1 MARRFHNINKS
12 PKEFK
17 TTSELTYYN
26 MNPKI
31 IAFDADDTLWHNE
44 PYFDE
49 AQAKFCELF
58 ADYASNQEILQ
69 LILSYQ
75 VKNLPL
81 YGFGIK
87 AFTLSMIE
95 SALELT
101 QNQIKG
107 NGIEKIIKIGKE
119 LLQKPVELLPDIE
132 LVLQQLYGKHKL
144 VVATKGDLKDQH
156 RKLHDSKIGHY
167 FHHIEVMS
175 DKKDID
181 YKKMLQRLDVQPEHF
196 IMIGNSLKSDV
207 LPVLNIGGIGV
218 HIPYHTTWEYEKID
232 FEITHPNF
240 YAYENAAEIIS
251 KFLTQI

>member
-1 MARRFHNINKS
+1 MTQ
-12 PKEFK
+12 K
-17 TTSELTYYN
+17 T
-26 MNPKI
+26 

-58 ADYASNQEILQ
+58 QDFASKQEILQ
-69 LILSYQ
+69 LILNHQ

-95 SALELT
+95 AALELT
-101 QNQIKG
+101 NHQING
-107 NGIEKIIKIGKE
+107 NAIEKIIGIGKD
-119 LLQKPVELLPDIE
+119 LLQKPVELLPNVTE
-132 LVLQQLYGKHKL
+132 VLEQLKGKYKL

-156 RKLHDSKIGHY
+156 RKLHDSGLGAY

-175 DKKDID
+175 DKTDLD
-181 YKKMLQRLDVQPEHF
+181 YTKMLNRLECEAKDF

-207 LPVLNIGGIGV
+207 LPVLNIGGTGI

-232 FEITHPNF
+232 FEIQHENF
-240 YAYENAAEIIS
+240 KSISNLTELFEI
-251 KFLTQI
+251 L

>member
-1 MARRFHNINKS
+1 MNQ
-12 PKEFK
+12 K
-17 TTSELTYYN
+17 T
-26 MNPKI
+26 

-58 ADYASNQEILQ
+58 QDFASKQEILQ
-69 LILSYQ
+69 TILNHQ
-75 VKNLPL
+75 VRNLPL

-101 QNQIKG
+101 NHQI
-107 NGIEKIIKIGKE
+107 NGTVIEKIVAIGKD
-119 LLQKPVELLPDIE
+119 LLQKPVELLPNVTETLEE
-132 LVLQQLYGKHKL
+132 LKGKYKL

-156 RKLHDSKIGHY
+156 RKLHDSGLGPY

-175 DKKDID
+175 DKTDLD
-181 YKKMLQRLDVQPEHF
+181 YTKMLNRLECEPKDF

-207 LPVLNIGGIGV
+207 LPVLNIGGIGI

-232 FEITHPNF
+232 FEIQHENF
-240 YAYENAAEIIS
+240 KSISNLTELFEI
-251 KFLTQI
+251 L

>member
-1 MARRFHNINKS
+1 
-12 PKEFK
+12 
-17 TTSELTYYN
+17 

-58 ADYASNQEILQ
+58 SNYASNQEILQ
-69 LILSYQ
+69 LILNHQ

-87 AFTLSMIE
+87 AFVLSMIE

-101 QNQIKG
+101 DYQISG
-107 NGIEKIIKIGKE
+107 NGIEKIIKIGKD
-119 LLQKPVELLPDIE
+119 LLQKPVELLPEVED
-132 LVLQQLYGKHKL
+132 VLQQLKGKYKL

-156 RKLHDSKIGHY
+156 RKLHDSGIGHY

-175 DKKDID
+175 DKKELD
-181 YKKMLQRLDVQPEHF
+181 YEKMLNRLDINPKDF
-196 IMIGNSLKSDV
+196 IMIGNSLKSDI
-207 LPVLNIGGIGV
+207 LPVLNIGGFAYHV
-218 HIPYHTTWEYEKID
+218 AYHTTWEYEKID
-232 FEITHPNF
+232 FEIEHDNF
-240 YAYENAAEIIS
+240 KSLKKIS
-251 KFLTQI
+251 NILSILA

>member
-1 MARRFHNINKS
+1 
-12 PKEFK
+12 
-17 TTSELTYYN
+17 

-58 ADYASNQEILQ
+58 ADYASKQEILQ
-69 LILSYQ
+69 LILSHQ

-87 AFTLSMIE
+87 AFTLSMID

-101 QNQIKG
+101 NDQISG
-107 NGIEKIIKIGKE
+107 QGIKKIIAIGRD
-119 LLQKPVELLPDIE
+119 LLQKPVELLPEVED
-132 LVLQQLYGKHKL
+132 VLQQLKGKYKL

-156 RKLHDSKIGHY
+156 RKLHDSGIGHY

-175 DKKDID
+175 DKKELD
-181 YKKMLQRLDVQPEHF
+181 YEKMLGRLDTKPEDF

-207 LPVLNIGGIGV
+207 LPVLNIGGHGY
-218 HIPYHTTWEYEKID
+218 HIAYHTTWEYEKID
-232 FEITHPNF
+232 FEIEHDNF
-240 YAYENAAEIIS
+240 KSLEKIS
-251 KFLTQI
+251 DVLPLLLQ

>member
-1 MARRFHNINKS
+1 
-12 PKEFK
+12 
-17 TTSELTYYN
+17 

-58 ADYASNQEILQ
+58 SDYASKQEILQ
-69 LILSYQ
+69 LILSHQ

-87 AFTLSMIE
+87 AFTLSMID
-95 SALELT
+95 SSLELT
-101 QNQIKG
+101 NDQISG
-107 NGIEKIIKIGKE
+107 QGIKKIIAIGRD
-119 LLQKPVELLPDIE
+119 LLQKPVELLPEVED
-132 LVLQQLYGKHKL
+132 VLQQLKGKYKL

-156 RKLHDSKIGHY
+156 RKLHDSGIGHY

-175 DKKDID
+175 DKKELD
-181 YKKMLQRLDVQPEHF
+181 YEKMLGRLDTKPEDF

-207 LPVLNIGGIGV
+207 LPVLNIGGHGY
-218 HIPYHTTWEYEKID
+218 HIAYHTTWEYEKID
-232 FEITHPNF
+232 FEVEHINFKSLEKITDVLP
-240 YAYENAAEIIS
+240 ILL
-251 KFLTQI
+251 K

>member
-1 MARRFHNINKS
+1 
-12 PKEFK
+12 
-17 TTSELTYYN
+17 

-58 ADYASNQEILQ
+58 ADYASKQEILQ
-69 LILSYQ
+69 LILSHQ

-87 AFTLSMIE
+87 AFTLSMID

-101 QNQIKG
+101 NDQISG
-107 NGIEKIIKIGKE
+107 QGIKKIIAIGRD
-119 LLQKPVELLPDIE
+119 LLQKPVELLPEVED
-132 LVLQQLYGKHKL
+132 VLQQLKGKYKL

-156 RKLHDSKIGHY
+156 RKLHDSGIGHY

-175 DKKDID
+175 DKKELD
-181 YKKMLQRLDVQPEHF
+181 YEKMLSRLDTKPEDF

-207 LPVLNIGGIGV
+207 LPVLNIGGHGY
-218 HIPYHTTWEYEKID
+218 HIAYHTTWEYEKID
-232 FEITHPNF
+232 FEIEHDNF
-240 YAYENAAEIIS
+240 KSLERIS
-251 KFLTQI
+251 DVLPILLK